1 MNELNDTVWA
11 TLGYSK
17 IHGIG
22 VIAIRDIPKGTEFT
36 DYRFPEYNRKF
47 YPFVGFDEIEEC
59 IQNLIIDRLILT
71 DKTRSIYSPNAD
83 QDLRAYMNHSDH
95 PNTDGVI
102 TLKNIKQGEELT
114 ENYAQVAQGKM
125 LFKYPF
131 IRGKDGH

>member
-17 IHGIG
+17 IHGI
-22 VIAIRDIPKGTEFT
+22 
-36 DYRFPEYNRKF
+36 
-47 YPFVGFDEIEEC
+47 
-59 IQNLIIDRLILT
+59 
-71 DKTRSIYSPNAD
+71 
-83 QDLRAYMNHSDH
+83 
-95 PNTDGVI
+95 GVI